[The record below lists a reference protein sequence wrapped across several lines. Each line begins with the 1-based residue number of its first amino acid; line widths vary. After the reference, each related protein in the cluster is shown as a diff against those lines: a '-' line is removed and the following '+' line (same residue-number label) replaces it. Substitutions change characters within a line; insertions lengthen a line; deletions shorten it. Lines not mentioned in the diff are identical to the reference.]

1 MVNAVVLAGGKEK
14 DESWSSSKEVFFKLL
29 YLMSYGKAKI
39 PGSYKSFINVDGE
52 IEGVKKKRPCIEY
65 ILHALDKS
73 DLVEK
78 VAIVTDKRKLEETLD
93 LNIKNYMKKSIA
105 VQQVGSIKENAL
117 AGYSALGTKGQTLFI
132 TGDSPKTTAES
143 IEEFLEKC
151 SPHSERFDVI
161 YPLVGKRVHYKFDK
175 IWKRRYIGIVDD
187 TTGNKDK
194 FKNRYGV
201 RQFRITSMILAN
213 PENIENKDAI
223 DEMYSI
229 RNLALPQNWF
239 RACEIGFKDEIIKI
253 LKSIVF
259 RKEMLKMSDIERKMS
274 SFLETRF
281 KFVELDN
288 PGPSFD
294 LDDMDDD
301 KRIEK
306 TNGYEKIVK

>member
-1 MVNAVVLAGGKEK
+1 MVDAVVLAGGKEK
-14 DESWSSSKEVFFKLL
+14 DKSWSFSKEVFFKLV
-29 YLMSYGKAKI
+29 YLVSYGKAKI

-73 DLVEK
+73 DLIEK
-78 VAIVTDKRKLEETLD
+78 AAIVTDKRKLEEKLD
-93 LNIKNYMKKSIA
+93 LNIKNYMKKCIA
-105 VQQVGSIKENAL
+105 VQQVGSIKDNAL
-117 AGYSALGTKGQTLFI
+117 AGYSALGRKGHTLFV

-143 IEEFLEKC
+143 IDEFLDKC
-151 SPHSERFDVI
+151 SPYTEKFDVI
-161 YPLVGKRVHYKFDK
+161 YPLVGKRVHYKFDR
-175 IWKRRYIGIVDD
+175 IWKRKYIGIVDD
-187 TTGNKDK
+187 ITGNKDK
-194 FKNRYGV
+194 FKSRYGV

-213 PENIENKDAI
+213 PENIKNKEAI
-223 DEMYSI
+223 DSFYSI

-239 RACEIGFKDEIIKI
+239 RACKIGFKEEIFKI

-259 RKEMLKMSDIERKMS
+259 RKEMLKMSEIEGKMS
-274 SFLETRF
+274 SFLGTRF

-294 LDDMDDD
+294 LDDTGDD

-306 TNGYEKIVK
+306 MNGYEKKS